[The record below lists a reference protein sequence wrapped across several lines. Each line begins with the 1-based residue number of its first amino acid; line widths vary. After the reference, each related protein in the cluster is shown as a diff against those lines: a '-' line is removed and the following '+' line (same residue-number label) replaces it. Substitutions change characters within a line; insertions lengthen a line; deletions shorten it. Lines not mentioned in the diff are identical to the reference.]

1 MRKAFVDALVALAQR
16 DERVMLLTADLG
28 YAALEPFAQAF
39 PKRFCNVGVAEQN
52 MVALATGLAEAGFV
66 PFCYSIV
73 NFATLR
79 PYEFIRN
86 GPVLHRWP
94 VRIVGMGGGIEYA
107 TNGATHYGLE
117 DVGVLRVLPGLA
129 IYAPADS
136 AQTLQCI
143 AMTAGTP
150 GPVYYR
156 LGKTDL
162 TVPGLEGRFMPGC
175 TDHLVHGHDVLL
187 LALGGM
193 ATTAVTAAQTL
204 AAEGIAA
211 GVGVVSSLQPVD
223 VSRYAALLAGYPLVV
238 TVEAHYCVGALGSLT
253 AEIIAEEGVSA
264 RLVRCGVASSP
275 DGITGDQAFMYAR
288 HGIGPA
294 QVVDAVR
301 AALTSPTR
309 GARSP
314 QAL

>member
-1 MRKAFVDALVALAQR
+1 VRKAFVEALIALAQR
-16 DERVMLLTADLG
+16 DQRVMLLTADLG
-28 YAALEPFAQAF
+28 YKALEPFAQTF
-39 PKRFCNVGVAEQN
+39 PRRFFNVGVAEQN
-52 MVALATGLAEAGFV
+52 MVALATGLAEAGLV

-73 NFATLR
+73 TFATLR

-94 VRIVGMGGGIEYA
+94 VRIVGMGGGLEYP

-117 DVGVLRVLPGLA
+117 DVGVLRVQPEMA
-129 IYAPADS
+129 IYTPADS
-136 AQTLQCI
+136 AQTKQII
-143 AMTAGTP
+143 AATANTP

-162 TVPGLEGRFMPGC
+162 TVPGLDGRFTPGC
-175 TDHLVHGHDVLL
+175 PEHLIHGRDVLL

-193 ATTAVTAAQTL
+193 TTTAVAAAQTL
-204 AAEGIAA
+204 AAEGVAA

-223 VSRYAALLAGYPLVV
+223 ANRYAALLCSYPVVV
-238 TVEAHYCVGALGSLT
+238 TVEAHYRVGALGSLT
-253 AEIIAEEGVSA
+253 AEIIAEQRVPI
-264 RLVRCGVASSP
+264 RLIRCAIASSP

-294 QVVDAVR
+294 QIANMVR
-301 AALTSPTR
+301 AAGC
-309 GARSP
+309 GAVP
-314 QAL
+314 AQKP